1 MVKLLVKST
10 WLSRGASR
18 WFGDFL
24 PNSRGYLFRLA
35 LENHEIISLNNRNMD
50 GHHLQLLFSI
60 DMFIDRTALILAIFL
75 LPTSALRSRSLQ
87 KFARCSIK
95 TSATPSAHCPHI
107 PTRRKPANY
116 PNLAPTFTLCQSKH
130 QHNHRKSLC
139 LHGFS

>member
-75 LPTSALRSRSLQ
+75 LPTSALRSRSLH
-87 KFARCSIK
+87 AG
-95 TSATPSAHCPHI
+95 P
-107 PTRRKPANY
+107 
-116 PNLAPTFTLCQSKH
+116 SKH
-130 QHNHRKSLC
+130 QQLQARIVLTSPRGGNLQIIQI
-139 LHGFS
+139 